1 MVYNNHNGKNHKF
14 NIAVGL
20 LLWFVLAAI
29 CYLVVFK
36 TMNFTKLPHTIPML
50 ILVFISF
57 LLSLYITKEVFRF
70 PKLNRPLTLAF
81 VILIAYVLLLTIFA
95 TFRIYYSRSFILFS
109 ILINYIIAYLLL
121 VSPYKKLRPKFIL
134 LYPENSIREQ
144 ELKDHGIEFTSDLS
158 ENGGGYSGIIIKDFS
173 VISPEI
179 SEIITRQVFRGTPL
193 FSFAEIYS
201 SVTGKI
207 PLESF
212 KPELLRTS
220 GITAAYRLLKRLLEK
235 TICFICFMPAFI
247 IGAIISLLIIIE
259 SGFPVFFIQ
268 ERVGYKGKTFRLI
281 KFRTMVKNAESN
293 GPAFANNNDNRITR
307 IGKILRKLRLDELPQ
322 IINVIRGDMS
332 LIGPRPEQIPFARE
346 FEKKIPYYSL
356 RYNLRPGLTGW
367 AQIHSG
373 YAANLNQTKEKLEYD
388 LYYLFNQS
396 IFLDIVII
404 FKTIKI
410 ILTGHGA
417 L

>member
-1 MVYNNHNGKNHKF
+1 MVYNNHNGKNHKL
-14 NIAVGL
+14 NVAIAL
-20 LLWFVLAAI
+20 LLWFVLTAI
-29 CYLVVFK
+29 CYLVIFK
-36 TMNFTKLPHTIPML
+36 TLNFAKLTHTIPML
-50 ILVFISF
+50 IFVFISF
-57 LLSLYITKEVFRF
+57 LVTLYITKEVFRF
-70 PKLNRPLTLAF
+70 PKLNKQLTLAF
-81 VILIAYVLLLTIFA
+81 IILIAYIILLTVFA
-95 TFRIYYSRSFILFS
+95 AFRVYYSRSFILICF
-109 ILINYIIAYLLL
+109 LVNYLIAYWLLIF
-121 VSPYKKLRPKFIL
+121 PYKKVIPKFIL
-134 LYPENSIREQ
+134 LCPENSIREQ
-144 ELKDHGIEFTSDLS
+144 ELRDHGIDFISDLS
-158 ENGGGYSGIIIKDFS
+158 NNGSDYDGIIIKDFS

-179 SEIITRQVFRGTPL
+179 SELITRQVFRGTPL

-201 SVTGKI
+201 SITGKI

-212 KPELLRTS
+212 KPELLRAS

-235 TICFICFMPAFI
+235 TICFICFIPAFI
-247 IGAIISLLIIIE
+247 IGLMISLLIILD
-259 SGFPVFFIQ
+259 SGFPIFFIQ
-268 ERVGYKGKTFRLI
+268 DRVGYKGKTFRLI
-281 KFRTMVKNAESN
+281 KFRTMVKNAELN

-322 IINVIRGDMS
+322 IINIIRGDMS

-373 YAANLNQTKEKLEYD
+373 YAANLDQTKEKLEYD